1 MQDITFS
8 RDEITYLA
16 YSILRN
22 AGEVNE
28 VVTDELRIRLLSAY
42 HDNPGESMLALS
54 CWELRLFDEL
64 LTPAVRSATL
74 PSGKPIV
81 PLWEKL
87 TAALVR
93 ETHAQDT
100 DRDAQQDRDA
110 TSSGPWRSAGAQP
123 DLPAATS

>member
-1 MQDITFS
+1 MQDIMFT
-8 RDEITYLA
+8 RDEITFLA

-22 AGEVNE
+22 AGEVHE

-42 HDNPGESMLALS
+42 HDNPGGSM
-54 CWELRLFDEL
+54 

-81 PLWEKL
+81 PLWEKF

-93 ETHAQDT
+93 ETHAQDA
-100 DRDAQQDRDA
+100 DRDAQQDSDA
-110 TSSGPWRSAGAQP
+110 TSSGSWRGAGAQP
-123 DLPAATS
+123 DLPTATS